1 MLTLPAQAE
10 VTRKAISGIVDRIL
24 SGTWE
29 KDGLCRLLALRND
42 LNTGEAM
49 RHSLNRAYEMA
60 TAGNTR
66 RAVEE
71 LRRWLQ

>member
-1 MLTLPAQAE
+1 MLLIESQRE
-10 VTRKAISGIVDRIL
+10 LTRKAISGIVDRIL

-42 LNTGEAM
+42 LNTSEEM
-49 RHSLNRAYEMA
+49 RTSLNRAYEMA

-71 LRRWLQ
+71 LRKHL